1 MISIE
6 LVYSIQEQF
15 IDGLVF
21 QRHDESIYFSILSRE
36 DCDWLLR
43 TTQLVIKRVE
53 KSLFSAGCEE
63 RGGELHLLR
72 MSVNKIKDDNASQFK
87 EDLTNVDS

>member
-6 LVYSIQEQF
+6 LVYSIQKQL

-21 QRHDESIYFSILSRE
+21 QRQGEPIYFSILSRE

-43 TTQLVIKRVE
+43 TTQLVIK
-53 KSLFSAGCEE
+53 
-63 RGGELHLLR
+63 
-72 MSVNKIKDDNASQFK
+72 
-87 EDLTNVDS
+87 